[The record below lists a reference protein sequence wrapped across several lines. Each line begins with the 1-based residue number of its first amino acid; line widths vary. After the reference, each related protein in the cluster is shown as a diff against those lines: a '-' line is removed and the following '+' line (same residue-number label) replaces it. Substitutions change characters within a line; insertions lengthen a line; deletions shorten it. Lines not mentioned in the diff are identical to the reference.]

1 MLTMT
6 QKPLMSK
13 VAMMKTSPK
22 SFLGN
27 MDMFRKLP
35 AIALADIE
43 RHLVEKRFNKHET
56 IFSEGDAADS
66 VWFVKEGYIKS
77 MHNNPS
83 GRCQM
88 LCMTG
93 PKNMF
98 GSCCA
103 FGQGH
108 YPCNSI
114 AETDTVVVSLPM
126 TDFMGLLGKYPEIGS
141 VLVRVLSDRLRQSK
155 DMQTFEQEPVETRIL
170 HVLVNLAK
178 EFGKTIPLTRREIA
192 EMSGTTVETSIRT
205 FIRLEEAGLVSST
218 RGKITIKDLQLLIGR
233 LEAK

>member
-6 QKPLMSK
+6 NKPLMSK
-13 VAMMKTSPK
+13 IAMMKNAPK
-22 SFLGN
+22 SFLGT

-35 AIALADIE
+35 ALALADIE
-43 RHLVEKRFNKHET
+43 RHMVEKHFNKHQA
-56 IFSEGDAADS
+56 IFSEGDSADS
-66 VWFVKEGYIKS
+66 VWFVKEGYVKA

-83 GRCQM
+83 GRCQT

-93 PKNMF
+93 PKSMF

-103 FGQGH
+103 FGQGQ
-108 YPCNSI
+108 YPCNSM
-114 AETDTVVVSLPM
+114 AETDTVVVSIPM
-126 TDFMGLLGKYPEIGS
+126 TDFMALLGKYPEIGA
-141 VLVRVLSDRLRQSK
+141 VLVRTLSDRLRQSK

-170 HVLVNLAK
+170 HVLVNLVK

-205 FIRLEEAGLVSST
+205 FIHLEEEGLVSST
-218 RGKITIKDLQLLIGR
+218 RGKITIKDVQLLMNR
-233 LEAK
+233 LENK